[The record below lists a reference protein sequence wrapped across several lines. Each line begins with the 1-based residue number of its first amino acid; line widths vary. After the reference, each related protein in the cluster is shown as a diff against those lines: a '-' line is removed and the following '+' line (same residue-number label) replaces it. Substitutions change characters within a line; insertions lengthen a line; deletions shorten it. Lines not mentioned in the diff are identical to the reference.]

1 MTEISDGEILDLVDE
16 NDKVV
21 GTISR
26 AENRE
31 KRTKKTRVVHCLI
44 VNSEGKLWI
53 PRRSADKKTY
63 PLGLDFSAS
72 GYVSSGETYEEA
84 IKREAQE
91 ELNLDVSKIN
101 IQEKAY
107 LSPFKDNASRFI
119 KFYEIRTDETPNY
132 NHQDF
137 TEAFW
142 LTPAELNERIN
153 KGEPTKGDLKF
164 LLKKFYL

>member
-1 MTEISDGEILDLVDE
+1 MDKVSDDEILDLVDD

-31 KRTKKTRVVHCLI
+31 KRTKNTRVVHCLI

-72 GYVSSGETYEEA
+72 GYVSAGETYEEA
-84 IKREAQE
+84 IKREVQE
-91 ELNLDVSKIN
+91 ELNLDISKIN
-101 IQEKAY
+101 LQEKAY
-107 LSPFKDNASRFI
+107 LSPFNDNASRFI

-132 NHQDF
+132 NRQDF

-142 LTPAELNERIN
+142 LAPAELSERIN
-153 KGEPTKGDLKF
+153 KGEPAKGDLKF

>member
-1 MTEISDGEILDLVDE
+1 MTKISGDEILDLVDD

-21 GTISR
+21 GKISR
-26 AENRE
+26 AEVHE
-31 KRTKKTRVVHCLI
+31 KRIKNTRVVHCLI
-44 VNSEGKLWI
+44 VNLEGKLWI

-63 PLGLDFSAS
+63 PLGLDFSVS
-72 GYVSSGETYEEA
+72 GYVNAGETYEEA

-91 ELNLDVSKIN
+91 ELNLDISKIN
-101 IQEKAY
+101 FREKAY
-107 LSPFKDNASRFI
+107 LSPFKDNTSRFI
-119 KFYEIRTDETPNY
+119 KFYEIKTNEAPSY
-132 NHQDF
+132 NQQDF

-153 KGEPTKGDLKF
+153 KGEPAKGDLKF